1 MPGFIT
7 HYICGEATINELPR
21 DIQDIL
27 QNSRQLYN
35 VGCQGPD
42 MFFYYLPGLIKKNMK
57 NLGVDMHKTNV
68 RSFFSHMLDNMSA
81 AGGEDRLMIFSYIC
95 GYLSHYTLDCGAHPY
110 VYYKSGF
117 RVEGD
122 KTPRL
127 RYSVRHRSFETAIDV
142 LMLKIMSGEKPASMK
157 LWQLIKADK
166 SHAIVIADALSDAI
180 SGAYDRRISPKEVF
194 SAIRYMVGLT
204 RILQSKRGRRKRLM
218 ELAEDLTIGDHV
230 VSSVIHTQDVNDG
243 VDYLNLKKKPWYMP
257 WDGDNEMNHSFGDMY
272 NQAVDDGT
280 KLIKRNYMF
289 LTGSISKETL
299 LKDIGNRSL
308 ASGLDID
315 EDKVFYIHGSMAERQ
330 AQ

>member
-7 HYICGEATINELPR
+7 HYICGEATINKLPR
-21 DIQDIL
+21 DIQEIL
-27 QNSRQLYN
+27 RDSRQLYN

-68 RSFFSHMLDNMSA
+68 RVFFSNMLDNMTA
-81 AGGEDRLMIFSYIC
+81 AADERLMIFSYIC
-95 GYLSHYTLDCGAHPY
+95 GYLSHYALDCGTHPY

-117 RVEGD
+117 QVEGD

-142 LMLKIMSGEKPASMK
+142 LMLKIMSGEKPAGIK
-157 LWQLIKADK
+157 LWQLIKAEK
-166 SHAIVIADALSDAI
+166 SHAMVIAAALSSAVSDA
-180 SGAYDRRISPKEVF
+180 YNRRISSKEVF

-218 ELAEDLTIGDHV
+218 ELAEDLTLGEHV
-230 VSSVIHTQDVNDG
+230 MSSIIHTQEIKDG
-243 VDYLNLKKKPWYMP
+243 EDYLNIKKKPWYMP
-257 WDGDNEMNHSFGDMY
+257 WDGDNEINHSFGEMY
-272 NQAVDDGT
+272 NQAVAEGA
-280 KLIKRNYMF
+280 KLIERNF
-289 LTGSISKETL
+289 LFMTGSIGKETL

-315 EDKVFYIHGSMAERQ
+315 EDKAFRVHVSTVERT
-330 AQ
+330 AT